1 MSDSLLGLDA
11 KSLFGEETRQ
21 RKQDVRILDN
31 KIIII
36 SKEALFVLIKTGWYW
51 EAKPSDDRID
61 RIVDAIEEG
70 RLVDLKYDFGKISKN
85 KIISGLEKA
94 MNGTWT
100 YDKKFSFTTPDHIKE
115 CFEAFLN
122 NKDFNDGKAEL
133 LMKII
138 LWGHLRDIRELTE
151 NGLLEVERWRE
162 KQAMDEKKR
171 ETAKVIEAEPE
182 KSNSGSNVFRK
193 NLEKLIYFIKNE
205 WNPKYIGGRLEIT
218 QHGRKHRVTAYST
231 TDNDTMIVW
240 DSAHYVVKYADWKG
254 NSIWLSSGFGSWTLY
269 GPRGWNND

>member
-115 CFEAFLN
+115 CFVAFLN

-218 QHGRKHRVTAYST
+218 QHGRKYRVTAYST

>member
-218 QHGRKHRVTAYST
+218 QHGRKYRVTAYST